1 MAISSAQKCLYQSG
15 HAICCATV
23 SPLDCCID
31 LLSGYKSHTYFLR
44 IISFLQ
50 KSHRDLLSDLPP
62 RICRRYNISLEN
74 KSLLEIFEK
83 T

>member
-50 KSHRDLLSDLPP
+50 KSHRDLLSDYPLVFVEDTIYHWKI
-62 RICRRYNISLEN
+62 RV
-74 KSLLEIFEK
+74 F
-83 T
+83 